1 MNSWIHNIK
10 WNLLWLVHGWR
21 NDKKLSR
28 FNLKRSINQSATCHT
43 IRILI
48 WSFLTYFLKLPLF
61 PYAYVICYV
70 CSTSTEYILC
80 FRFSIP
86 DFLKYF
92 FFFFSCEGKT
102 LFLHFPTFRHYCLRA
117 YWKRYAS
124 SFKFSYLDRRNTSL
138 CLGKIS
144 PAGKPCVVSIVFL
157 QTEDRFEYARSLMKN
172 ACVQGI

>member
-1 MNSWIHNIK
+1 MNSWIHNIN

-48 WSFLTYFLKLPLF
+48 WSFLTYFLKVPLLSNAYVMCYMYVVLPLNTFCAFAF
-61 PYAYVICYV
+61 PFLI
-70 CSTSTEYILC
+70 
-80 FRFSIP
+80 
-86 DFLKYF
+86 LKYF
-92 FFFFSCEGKT
+92 FFSWERKT

-124 SFKFSYLDRRNTSL
+124 SFKFSYLDRRKTFSL
-138 CLGKIS
+138 
-144 PAGKPCVVSIVFL
+144 PCVRFFL
-157 QTEDRFEYARSLMKN
+157 QPSLFQSCFCKRKVDLN
-172 ACVQGI
+172 TRL